1 MTCEKSI
8 EMADG
13 TRSQDLK
20 KLEDSVRA
28 LKEHQERAV
37 RENEEIINSLKSM
50 GEIKEMLSAITL
62 KYDQIAAHVYGRH
75 PQETPNGEVDDRI
88 RTGSSQ
94 SQWTNGFGTRY
105 AKIDF
110 PRFFGEDP
118 IGWIYKCE
126 RFFEYNSIDN
136 QNKVKLAILHLE
148 DKALQWYQWFE
159 KTHCIISW
167 EIQTRNHISIWT

>member
-37 RENEEIINSLKSM
+37 RENEEIRNSLKSM

-62 KYDQIAAHVYGRH
+62 KYSCACIW
-75 PQETPNGEVDDRI
+75 ET
-88 RTGSSQ
+88 S
-94 SQWTNGFGTRY
+94 
-105 AKIDF
+105 
-110 PRFFGEDP
+110 
-118 IGWIYKCE
+118 
-126 RFFEYNSIDN
+126 
-136 QNKVKLAILHLE
+136 
-148 DKALQWYQWFE
+148 
-159 KTHCIISW
+159 
-167 EIQTRNHISIWT
+167 TRNTKWGSG